1 MEFYKYLYI
10 LARLAF
16 KASSI
21 YFKLLFLRKVTY
33 THTYI
38 WNEKVTSIQKFRIIY
53 FIILKMILER
63 IYEKYFIQSLNLDIF
78 LTKYISIKIYFIY
91 IL

>member
-1 MEFYKYLYI
+1 
-10 LARLAF
+10 
-16 KASSI
+16 
-21 YFKLLFLRKVTY
+21 
-33 THTYI
+33 
-38 WNEKVTSIQKFRIIY
+38 
-53 FIILKMILER
+53 MILER